1 MCLSSVLV
9 DLVQAIMMLL
19 DQKLSERKK
28 RATSMEW
35 QYRVLEA
42 MGTMTGPSTGSTAR
56 VVTISSP
63 YTRLTA
69 VNLSTRDF
77 SLPVDVW
84 GKIWNE
90 NINIAF
96 QAITCILFK
105 YLWSL
110 VSYNHLILNQ
120 NGSFRMS
127 Q

>member
-1 MCLSSVLV
+1 MGNCAFKPKQDKKCFMLSRQCNSCSNLV

-77 SLPVDVW
+77 NLPAD
-84 GKIWNE
+84 IWVKS
-90 NINIAF
+90 
-96 QAITCILFK
+96 FK
-105 YLWSL
+105 MGGVY
-110 VSYNHLILNQ
+110 
-120 NGSFRMS
+120 
-127 Q
+127 